1 MAKTKDDIK
10 SYQILL
16 DSKDKEIELLKH
28 KLDNIDRLYN
38 VRCCECERGAIQDL
52 SDMHIKIMPFEDEY
66 FKDLDFKAIAELA
79 KKSIRI
85 TAQNSDLEY
94 KLEQLIKEA
103 EFKLEALPQGYFISY
118 FEEEFLKKVKE
129 VIETGEKGDV
139 I

>member
-1 MAKTKDDIK
+1 MTKTKDDIK

-16 DSKDKEIELLKH
+16 DSINNESELLKF
-28 KLDNIDRLYN
+28 KLENLERIQRAQ
-38 VRCCECERGAIQDL
+38 CCECERGAIQDL

-94 KLEQLIKEA
+94 KLNQLIEEA
-103 EFKLEALPQGYFISY
+103 EQKLNNLSQGYFINY
-118 FEEEFLKKVKE
+118 FKEFFLKEIKNILTE
-129 VIETGEKGDV
+129 L
-139 I
+139 

>member
-1 MAKTKDDIK
+1 MTKTKDDIK

-16 DSKDKEIELLKH
+16 DSKNKEIELLKF
-28 KLDNIDRLYN
+28 KLENLERIQRAQ
-38 VRCCECERGAIQDL
+38 CCECERGAIQDL
-52 SDMHIKIMPFEDEY
+52 SDMHIKIMPFEDEF

-129 VIETGEKGDV
+129 VIKVGE